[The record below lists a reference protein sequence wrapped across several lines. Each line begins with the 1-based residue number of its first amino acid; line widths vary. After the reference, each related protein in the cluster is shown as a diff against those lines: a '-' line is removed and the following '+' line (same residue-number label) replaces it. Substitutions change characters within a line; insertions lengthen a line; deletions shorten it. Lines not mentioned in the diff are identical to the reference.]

1 MLRLAEVRL
10 QSPRV
15 RYEEADL
22 FQWQPADVFDA
33 VFFSFWLSHVP
44 PERFTQFWSLV
55 RRCLAPNARVFFVD
69 SLHESTSTAIDHRLP
84 ESQATMLKRRLD
96 DGREFQIY
104 KVFYDVSE
112 LEDRLQR
119 LGWQIH
125 VSRTEKY
132 FLYGYG
138 GHNGA

>member
-1 MLRLAEVRL
+1 MLR
-10 QSPRV
+10 
-15 RYEEADL
+15 
-22 FQWQPADVFDA
+22 
-33 VFFSFWLSHVP
+33 
-44 PERFTQFWSLV
+44 
-55 RRCLAPNARVFFVD
+55 
-69 SLHESTSTAIDHRLP
+69 
-84 ESQATMLKRRLD
+84 RRLN

-104 KVFYDVSE
+104 KVFYDVSD

-119 LGWQIH
+119 DGWQIH